1 MDAKEQETGVCCGR
15 PAESSPCTCGF
26 GTDAEKLNEPPATAG
41 AACCGSSVVD
51 PESDP
56 FERPGYDRCG
66 FVEDFVDTPVGTV
79 PRVKTSL
86 DRSDFLGTLKARL
99 GIGRDN
105 YKISPGLYCIGNPG
119 PDAPV
124 LVSANYKLTFDTL
137 RRELDGIHAWVLILD
152 TRGVNVWCAAGKKT
166 FSTAEMVRRVKLT
179 GLERLVRHRDLILP
193 QLSAT
198 GVAAHLVRKGC
209 GFRVLWGPV
218 HAKDIRAFLD
228 SGMKA
233 DEAMRRVSFSLAERM
248 VLVPV
253 EVSHLP
259 KYLLWALLAG
269 FVLSGIGADFFSF
282 HAAGVRGLMIAAACI
297 TGIFAGA
304 VVTPI
309 LLPWIPGIRFSLK
322 GALTGVLAGAALVGW
337 LWSKTTGWEALALFL
352 LTVAMSS
359 YLAMNFTGATPF
371 TSPSGVEKEMRRAI
385 PLQAGALLISLIA
398 WIGSAFSL

>member
-1 MDAKEQETGVCCGR
+1 M
-15 PAESSPCTCGF
+15 S
-26 GTDAEKLNEPPATAG
+26 
-41 AACCGSSVVD
+41 
-51 PESDP
+51 PESEP
-56 FERPGYDRCG
+56 FDRPGYELCR
-66 FVEDFVDTPVGTV
+66 FVEDFIDTPAGKI

-86 DRSDFLGTLKARL
+86 DRSDFLGTLKVRL
-99 GIGRDN
+99 GLGRDH
-105 YKISPGLYCIGNPG
+105 YRISPGLYCIGNPN

-137 RRELDGIHAWVLILD
+137 RKELAGLDVWILILD

-166 FSTAEMVRRVKLT
+166 FSTAEVVGRVKLA
-179 GLERLVRHRDLILP
+179 GLEKLVRHRDLILP

-218 HAKDIRAFLD
+218 YARDIRRFLTN
-228 SGMKA
+228 GMKA
-233 DEAMRRVSFSLAERM
+233 DEVMRRVGFSLAERM

-253 EVSHLP
+253 EISHLP
-259 KYLLWALLAG
+259 GYLLWVLLAL
-269 FVLSGIGADFFSF
+269 FVLSGIGEEVFSF
-282 HAAGVRGLMIAAACI
+282 HAAGARGLLIAAACI
-297 TGIFAGA
+297 TGVFTGA

-309 LLPWIPGIRFSLK
+309 LLPWIPGVRFSLK
-322 GALTGVLAGAALVGW
+322 GAWSGTLGGLALVGW
-337 LWSKTTGWEALALFL
+337 LWNKTTGGEALALFL

-385 PLQAGALLISLIA
+385 PLQAAALLISLSV
-398 WIGSAFSL
+398 WIGSAFVA